1 MATGEYH
8 SDHSVSRRDFFKIV
22 TGSIVA
28 MPAVAGGFLAPPTI
42 AYAEEDLSETHGG
55 TADGVVERIVVVAK
69 NEAGFCVVDMS
80 KGGTDKVVGASVRVT
95 SRYNGKSVEDVTDD
109 DGIVRLDIRELAENP
124 DDLDLDKLDTYEF
137 NGSILITCDGYRTVE
152 IPLAR
157 IEGASPM
164 IVPSRTLTDG
174 LPYPRSTSFDE
185 WDALYTENAFAQ
197 TPSNTDEHVLSL
209 DWRQMGTGKAAIA
222 LKRGDTGETLLST
235 TATPSDGVLT
245 ASFKGAF
252 LKEGAADALP
262 KDVAFVV
269 EVVQDGHTYSN
280 DINFKVVEGAIAAPA
295 SEEELT
301 LTPINTNSGGSNQT
315 GLDLKWPS
323 GLPLVGGGSLKTWS
337 PDLPVNVYVN
347 PFGYIQVTIKSPSW
361 GYKADNSGSDEQGWG
376 TYPQKSVADQFNKM
390 VQTAEKMSTATT
402 TALASPKFFS
412 KIDMAASF
420 SLMGNFQIVAAAQWS
435 KEKGTFQGLLGAQLF
450 LACDASITENF
461 FAGPIPVLV
470 TFAINSSLTVGINCG
485 IYSVKDPNKPE
496 EKLIEAAFDFSR
508 WKFDYTDTGLT
519 ATINITPSMS
529 VGVGI
534 RGVASISVQGKFTL
548 MMYFGFTYRGELDPK
563 THPLPHYIFGYSA
576 QINLVMHM
584 FLFTKTFSLKN
595 WKYRDFYNNWD
606 PNLKAAAAEDEGDL
620 LQAMANESMP
630 SLLGQM
636 NIITDDML
644 SQTVEFDGSTEGDL
658 VLIGQSANED
668 DIVVEEPTLFDWE
681 TMREE
686 DVTAPLDDGTLI
698 TYTVYSL
705 LDEGEESAEA
715 EGTDESQQDES
726 QQDESQQGDV
736 TTAQQPQDA
745 ETVVAGTTGAGA
757 GHAEDAA
764 VPEVTEADVVL
775 SAMTEGVLSDET
787 GQVAGTE
794 RSSEGSVAQDD
805 APAGEADA
813 PADGA
818 EAPAG
823 EVASEAP
830 AEAVATS
837 EEPVVNTAA
846 ENASAR
852 KRGHL
857 RRKSSVVYTRRGSG
871 SGSGSGL
878 LQTMG
883 WNFLELPEAAV
894 MQLGSERGIRPSSD
908 TIVAEKVFGDPRVKV
923 LNVNLLASTDEPA
936 YATCCFRIA
945 SVMVDG
951 VPRTR
956 LVMSILDMP
965 RGDEKWAISIPR
977 YRVLDFDIN
986 DIEGVSHKDLY
997 DYDFDVAL
1005 TAHTEQW
1012 ASGPSEWTDV
1022 IIEDLQIVVVSGRRA
1037 LGDDTSLASVAT
1049 DLVFTYLSFEVE
1061 ELRFETNIDQ
1071 ISRSI
1076 LASDVMGA
1084 DGRYHCI
1091 SSLQCVPD
1099 ADSDSKVAIVSYLDR
1114 IANTP
1119 DDILSDEEGK
1129 VDIKPSF
1136 VLVNVRNGSML
1147 IPNRADID
1155 AKMGVI
1161 TDPGVFELSLSPKI
1175 GGYYTLA
1182 MRGLKRTYFYLLGV
1196 DSDNATLSSIMM
1208 GATLDSSMH
1217 LVPWPQQDCFL
1228 TSYPKAEYVETL
1240 AQNWQDPNKLDRSQW
1255 VLQKAA
1261 WNTETAV
1268 PNMATLS
1275 FEPVGPES
1283 FNFST
1288 FGINSHGTFIFWPQ
1302 GKGGDDGRIYNEDG
1316 SFEQN
1321 EDVPVY
1327 QIMACRI
1334 RDGKFGD
1341 PFVAADVS
1349 HDMASIHVVDTRG
1362 ESCSLEV
1369 LSTELVDPND
1379 DEVYYASNLWYTSV
1393 PNLKCATALGCEC
1406 PIPLAA
1412 PGGTLRF
1419 NITIRNDGN
1428 TYLSGCYAAM
1438 WVHDEN
1444 GLVHHVNSTK
1454 VTFSEKT
1461 LLESRFNPRLEDG
1474 SLQDVESDFSLAPGK
1489 CSVYAADVIIPSE
1502 WEGDKY
1508 VSFTA
1513 TAPEMVEH
1521 GGLNAQSDGGWLSAQ
1536 AEDDELVYQ
1545 SYEAAPGEYKVYAQR
1560 TSTDQDPERT
1570 HMHVI
1575 TVISPE
1581 AQGDP
1586 YSDAPVR
1593 TGGPGDTRPGD
1604 DAGPSSSEPTRDTR
1618 GTGEKLP
1625 ETGDPSSIALPV
1637 GLALAG
1643 AALTAYGTRRAAK
1656 ESAEEEE
1663 RNA

>member
-1 MATGEYH
+1 MMVNEHH
-8 SDHSVSRRDFFKIV
+8 SDYAVSRRDFFKIV

-28 MPAVAGGFLAPPTI
+28 MPAVAGGFLVPPTT
-42 AYAEEDLSETHGG
+42 AYADEDLSETHGG
-55 TADGVVERIVVVAK
+55 TADGVVERIVVVRK
-69 NEAGFCVVDMS
+69 SEAGFCLVDMS
-80 KGGTDKVVGASVRVT
+80 KGGTDKVVGATVRVT
-95 SRYNGKSVEDVTDD
+95 SRYNGKSVEDKTDYQ
-109 DGIVRLDIRELAENP
+109 GIVTLDIRELAENP
-124 DDLDLDKLDTYEF
+124 DNLDLDKLETYEF

-157 IEGASPM
+157 IEGATPM
-164 IVPSRTLTDG
+164 IVPTRPLTDG

-197 TPSNTDEHVLSL
+197 TPSNTDEHVLTL
-209 DWRQMGTGKAAIA
+209 DWRQVGTGNATIS
-222 LKRGDTGETLLST
+222 LKRGDTGETLMST
-235 TATPSDGVLT
+235 TATPNDGVLT

-262 KDVAFVV
+262 KDAAFVV
-269 EVVQDGHTYSN
+269 EVVQDGRTYSN
-280 DINFKVVEGAIAAPA
+280 DINLKVVEGAIEAPA

-301 LTPINTNSGGSNQT
+301 LTPINTNLGGSNQT

-361 GYKADNSGSDEQGWG
+361 GYKADNSGSNEQGWG

-390 VQTAEKMSTATT
+390 VKTAEKMSTATT

-435 KEKGTFQGLLGAQLF
+435 KDKGTFQGLLGAQLF

-461 FAGPIPVLV
+461 FAGPIPVLI
-470 TFAINSSLTVGINCG
+470 TFGINSSLTVGINCG
-485 IYSVKDPNKPE
+485 IYSVKDPNKPD

-508 WKFDYTDTGLT
+508 WRFDYTDTGLT
-519 ATINITPSMS
+519 VTINITPSLS

-534 RGVASISVQGKFTL
+534 RGVASISIQGKFTL
-548 MMYFGFTYRGELDPK
+548 TMYFGFTYRGELDTK

-595 WKYRDFYNNWD
+595 WKYRDFYNNWEGG
-606 PNLKAAAAEDEGDL
+606 LKAAADEAEGDMMR
-620 LQAMANESMP
+620 AMADQSMP
-630 SLLGQM
+630 ALLGQM

-644 SQTVEFDGSTEGDL
+644 TQTAEFEGAAGLSGQSVEGDGAPDGL
-658 VLIGQSANED
+658 AF
-668 DIVVEEPTLFDWE
+668 FDWE
-681 TMREE
+681 TMRE
-686 DVTAPLDDGTLI
+686 DDITAPLADGTMI
-698 TYTVYSL
+698 TYAVYSL
-705 LDEGEESAEA
+705 LEE
-715 EGTDESQQDES
+715 
-726 QQDESQQGDV
+726 
-736 TTAQQPQDA
+736 
-745 ETVVAGTTGAGA
+745 
-757 GHAEDAA
+757 
-764 VPEVTEADVVL
+764 
-775 SAMTEGVLSDET
+775 ET
-787 GQVAGTE
+787 GQP
-794 RSSEGSVAQDD
+794 DD
-805 APAGEADA
+805 TASPAEELVVQEDELAGEVAADA
-813 PADGA
+813 PA
-818 EAPAG
+818 
-823 EVASEAP
+823 EVVPMP
-830 AEAVATS
+830 AEPATD
-837 EEPVVNTAA
+837 AA
-846 ENASAR
+846 DTSSVPQR
-852 KRGHL
+852 KRGRL
-857 RRKSSVVYTRRGSG
+857 RRRSSVTYTPRGSG
-871 SGSGSGL
+871 GEGL
-878 LQTMG
+878 QAMS

-894 MQLGSERGIRPSSD
+894 MGLGIERGIRPSSD
-908 TIVAEKVFGDPRVKV
+908 MIVAEKVFGDPRVKV
-923 LNVNLLASTDEPA
+923 LNVNLLTSIDEPV

-945 SVMVDG
+945 SVTIDG

-956 LVMSILDMP
+956 LVVSILDMP
-965 RGDEKWAISIPR
+965 RGEEAWAQSIPR

-997 DYDFDVAL
+997 DYDFDVTL
-1005 TAHTEQW
+1005 TSHTEQW
-1012 ASGPSEWTDV
+1012 AVGPSEWTDV
-1022 IIEDLQIVVVSGRRA
+1022 IIEELQIVVVSGRRA
-1037 LGDDTSLASVAT
+1037 SGDATSLANVAT
-1049 DLVFTYLSFEVE
+1049 DLVFTYLSLEVE
-1061 ELRFETNIDQ
+1061 VLWRETNGYQ
-1071 ISRSI
+1071 ISRSV

-1099 ADSDSKVAIVSYLDR
+1099 ADRDSRVAIISYLDR
-1114 IANTP
+1114 IADTP

-1147 IPNRADID
+1147 IPKRTDID

-1182 MRGLKRTYFYLLGV
+1182 MRGLKRTYFYLLDV
-1196 DSDNATLSSIMM
+1196 DSDSATLSNIMM
-1208 GATLDSSMH
+1208 GATLDTSMH

-1240 AQNWQDPNKLDRSQW
+1240 AQNWQNPDKLDRSQW
-1255 VLQKAA
+1255 VLQKAT

-1268 PNMATLS
+1268 PGMATLS

-1288 FGINSHGTFIFWPQ
+1288 FGINSRGTFIFWPQ
-1302 GKGGDDGRIYNEDG
+1302 GRDGDDGRVYNEDG

-1321 EDVPVY
+1321 EDQAVY

-1334 RDGKFGD
+1334 RNGKFGD
-1341 PFVAADVS
+1341 PFVAADVT
-1349 HDMASIHVVDTRG
+1349 HDMASMHVVEARG
-1362 ESCSLEV
+1362 ESCPLEV
-1369 LSTELVDPND
+1369 LSTELLDPND

-1393 PNLKCATALGCEC
+1393 PNLNCATVLGCEC

-1419 NITIRNDGN
+1419 NLTIRNDGN
-1428 TYLSGCYAAM
+1428 TYLSGCSAAM
-1438 WVHDEN
+1438 WVHGDD
-1444 GLVHHVNSTK
+1444 GMMRPVNTTEVS
-1454 VTFSEKT
+1454 FGEKT
-1461 LLESRFNPRLEDG
+1461 LLESRYNSRLEDG
-1474 SLQDVESDFSLAPGK
+1474 SLKDVEPDFSLAPGK
-1489 CSVYAADVIIPSE
+1489 CSVFAADVAIPSD

-1513 TAPEMVEH
+1513 TMATMAEH
-1521 GGLNAQSDGGWLSAQ
+1521 GGLNTQ
-1536 AEDDELVYQ
+1536 AEEDASVYQ
-1545 SYEAAPGEYKVYAQR
+1545 SYEVGPGEYKVYQQR
-1560 TSTDQDPERT
+1560 TSTDQDPDRT

-1575 TVISPE
+1575 TVVPPE

-1593 TGGPGDTRPGD
+1593 TRGANDTRPGD
-1604 DAGPSSSEPTRDTR
+1604 DGGPADTKPTGGAR
-1618 GTGEKLP
+1618 GTGARLP
-1625 ETGDPSSIALPV
+1625 ETGDPSSVVLPA

-1643 AALTAYGTRRAAK
+1643 AAMTAYGARRAAN
-1656 ESAEEEE
+1656 ESVDEEEWD
-1663 RNA
+1663 A

>member
-1 MATGEYH
+1 MSNTKH
-8 SDHSVSRRDFFKIV
+8 RNDHAVSRRDFFKIV
-22 TGSIVA
+22 TGTIVA
-28 MPAVAGGFLAPPTI
+28 MPAVAGGFLVPPTN
-42 AYAEEDLSETHGG
+42 AYAEEDLSEAHGG
-55 TADGVVERIVVVAK
+55 TADGVVERIKVVAK

-80 KGGTDKVVGASVRVT
+80 KGGTEKVVGATVRLT
-95 SRYNGKSVEDVTDD
+95 SRYNGKSVEDVTDE
-109 DGIVRLDIRELAENP
+109 DGIVTLDIRELAENP
-124 DDLDLDKLDTYEF
+124 DNLDLNKLETYEF

-164 IVPSRTLTDG
+164 IVPSRPLTDG

-197 TPSNTDEHVLSL
+197 TSDNTGEHVLAL
-209 DWRQMGTGKAAIA
+209 DWRQVGTGTATIS

-235 TATPSDGVLT
+235 TATPRDGVLT

-252 LKEGAADALP
+252 LKEGSADALP
-262 KDVAFVV
+262 RDVAFVV
-269 EVVQDGHTYSN
+269 EVVQDGRTYSN
-280 DINFKVVEGAIAAPA
+280 DINLRVVEGAIAAPA

-301 LTPINTNSGGSNQT
+301 LTPINTNNGGSNQT

-361 GYKADNSGSDEQGWG
+361 GYKADNSGSNEQGWG

-420 SLMGNFQIVAAAQWS
+420 SLMGNFQIVAAAQWN
-435 KEKGTFQGLLGAQLF
+435 KDKGTFQGLLGAQLF

-470 TFAINSSLTVGINCG
+470 TFGINSSLTVGINCG
-485 IYSVKDPNKPE
+485 IYSVKDPKKPD

-519 ATINITPSMS
+519 VTINITPSLS

-534 RGVASISVQGKFTL
+534 RGVASISIQGKFTL
-548 MMYFGFTYRGELDPK
+548 MMYFGFTYRGELDTR

-595 WKYRDFYNNWD
+595 WKYRDFYNNWEGG
-606 PNLKAAAAEDEGDL
+606 LKAAADEAEGDML
-620 LQAMANESMP
+620 KAMADQSMP
-630 SLLGQM
+630 TLLGQM
-636 NIITDDML
+636 NIITNDML
-644 SQTVEFDGSTEGDL
+644 AQTVEFEGGTQLSGQSVEGDDA
-658 VLIGQSANED
+658 SD
-668 DIVVEEPTLFDWE
+668 EPAFFDWE
-681 TMREE
+681 TMRE
-686 DVTAPLDDGTLI
+686 DDITAPLADGTPI

-705 LDEGEESAEA
+705 LEEEEGNEQPVEEQVAA
-715 EGTDESQQDES
+715 ESQQEEG
-726 QQDESQQGDV
+726 QQEEGQQEDV
-736 TTAQQPQDA
+736 VQQPQDVDA
-745 ETVVAGTTGAGA
+745 TVADTTGVDAGP
-757 GHAEDAA
+757 AEDAA
-764 VPEVTEADVVL
+764 VAEVAAADVVL
-775 SAMTEGVLSDET
+775 TTMAEEVLPGET
-787 GQVAGTE
+787 GQPADTASPAE
-794 RSSEGSVAQDD
+794 ELVAQED
-805 APAGEADA
+805 ALV
-813 PADGA
+813 
-818 EAPAG
+818 G
-823 EVASEAP
+823 EVAADAP
-830 AEAVATS
+830 AEAVPMPAEPATD
-837 EEPVVNTAA
+837 AA
-846 ENASAR
+846 DTSGAPQR
-852 KRGHL
+852 KRGRL
-857 RRKSSVVYTRRGSG
+857 RRRSSVTYTPRGSG
-871 SGSGSGL
+871 GEGL
-878 LQTMG
+878 QAMG
-883 WNFLELPEAAV
+883 WNFIKLPEAAV
-894 MQLGSERGIRPSSD
+894 EQLGTERGIRPSSD
-908 TIVAEKVFGDPRVKV
+908 MVVAEKVFGDPRVKV
-923 LNVNLLASTDEPA
+923 LNVNLLTSIDEPV

-945 SVMVDG
+945 SVTIDG

-965 RGDEKWAISIPR
+965 RGEEAWAQSIPR

-1005 TAHTEQW
+1005 TSHTEQW
-1012 ASGPSEWTDV
+1012 AVGPSEWTDV
-1022 IIEDLQIVVVSGRRA
+1022 IIEELQIVVVSGRRA
-1037 LGDDTSLASVAT
+1037 SGDATSLANVAT
-1049 DLVFTYLSFEVE
+1049 DLVFTYLSLEVE
-1061 ELRFETNIDQ
+1061 VLWRETSGYQ
-1071 ISRSI
+1071 ISRSV

-1099 ADSDSKVAIVSYLDR
+1099 ADRDSRVAIISYLDR
-1114 IANTP
+1114 IADTP

-1136 VLVNVRNGSML
+1136 VLVNVQNGSML
-1147 IPNRADID
+1147 IPKREDID

-1161 TDPGVFELSLSPKI
+1161 TDPGVFELSLSSKI

-1182 MRGLKRTYFYLLGV
+1182 MRGLKRTYFYLLDI
-1196 DSDNATLSSIMM
+1196 DSDSATLSNIMM
-1208 GATLDSSMH
+1208 GATLDTSMH

-1240 AQNWQDPNKLDRSQW
+1240 AQNWQNPDKLDRSQW
-1255 VLQKAA
+1255 VLQKAT

-1268 PNMATLS
+1268 PGMATLS

-1283 FNFST
+1283 FNFSN

-1302 GKGGDDGRIYNEDG
+1302 GKDGDDGRIYNEDG

-1321 EDVPVY
+1321 EDTPVY

-1341 PFVAADVS
+1341 PFVAADVT
-1349 HDMASIHVVDTRG
+1349 HDMASMHVVETNGDN
-1362 ESCSLEV
+1362 CPLEV
-1369 LSTELVDPND
+1369 LSTELVDPNG
-1379 DEVYYASNLWYTSV
+1379 DEVYYASNLWYTSI
-1393 PNLKCATALGCEC
+1393 PNLNCATVLGCEC

-1428 TYLSGCYAAM
+1428 TYLSSCYAAM
-1438 WVHDEN
+1438 WVHEDD
-1444 GLVHHVNSTK
+1444 GSVHHVNSSK

-1461 LLESRFNPRLEDG
+1461 LLESRYNPRFEDG
-1474 SLQDVESDFSLAPGK
+1474 SLKDVESDFSLAPGK
-1489 CSVYAADVIIPSE
+1489 CSVFAADVVIPSD

-1513 TAPEMVEH
+1513 TAPEMAEH
-1521 GGLNAQSDGGWLSAQ
+1521 GGLNTQ
-1536 AEDDELVYQ
+1536 AEDDDLAYQ
-1545 SYEAAPGEYKVYAQR
+1545 SYEVAPGTYKVYQQR
-1560 TSTDQDPERT
+1560 TSTDQDPNRT

-1575 TVISPE
+1575 TVVPPE

-1593 TGGPGDTRPGD
+1593 TKGSSDTRPGD
-1604 DAGPSSSEPTRDTR
+1604 DDGHADNKPTRDTS
-1618 GTGEKLP
+1618 GTGGMLP
-1625 ETGDPSSIALPV
+1625 KTGDSSSMVLPT

-1643 AALTAYGTRRAAK
+1643 AALTAYGARCAAN
-1656 ESAEEEE
+1656 EPDEEEE
-1663 RNA
+1663 RSE

>member
-1 MATGEYH
+1 MTTSEHRGERT
-8 SDHSVSRRDFFKIV
+8 VSRRGFFKIV
-22 TGSIVA
+22 TGSLMA
-28 MPAVAGGFLAPPTI
+28 MQAAAGGFLVPPTT
-42 AYAEEDLSETHGG
+42 AYAEEDLSEAHGG
-55 TADGVVERIVVVAK
+55 TADGVVERIVVVRK
-69 NEAGFCVVDMS
+69 SEAGFCVVDMS
-80 KGGTDKVVGASVRVT
+80 KGGTEKVVGATVRVT
-95 SRYNGKSVEDVTDD
+95 SRYNGKSVEDKTDYQ
-109 DGIVRLDIRELAENP
+109 GIVTLDIRELAENP
-124 DDLDLDKLDTYEF
+124 DNLDLDKLETYEF

-157 IEGASPM
+157 IEGATPM
-164 IVPSRTLTDG
+164 IVPTRTLTDG

-209 DWRQMGTGKAAIA
+209 DWRQVGTGNATIS

-252 LKEGAADALP
+252 LKEGAPDALP
-262 KDVAFVV
+262 KDVAFIV
-269 EVVQDGHTYSN
+269 EVVQDGRTYSN

-301 LTPINTNSGGSNQT
+301 LTPINTNSGGSSQT

-347 PFGYIQVTIKSPSW
+347 PFGYIQVTIKTPSW
-361 GYKADNSGSDEQGWG
+361 GYKADNSGSNEQGWG

-390 VQTAEKMSTATT
+390 LTTAEKMSTATT
-402 TALASPKFFS
+402 TALSSPKFFS
-412 KIDMAASF
+412 KIEMAASF
-420 SLMGNFQIVAAAQWS
+420 SLMGNFQAIAAAQWS
-435 KEKGTFQGLLGAQLF
+435 KDKGTFQGLLGAQLF
-450 LACDASITENF
+450 LTCDASITENF
-461 FAGPIPVLV
+461 FAGPIPVLI
-470 TFAINSSLTVGINCG
+470 TFGINSSLTVGINCG
-485 IYSVKDPNKPE
+485 IYSVKDPNKPD

-519 ATINITPSMS
+519 ATINITPSLS

-548 MMYFGFTYRGELDPK
+548 MMYFGFTYRGELDTS

-595 WKYRDFYNNWD
+595 WKYRDFYNNWEGG
-606 PNLKAAAAEDEGDL
+606 LKTMADEAEGDML
-620 LQAMANESMP
+620 RAMADESMP
-630 SLLGQM
+630 TLLGQM

-644 SQTVEFDGSTEGDL
+644 SQTAEFEGGTQLSGQSVEGDDAP
-658 VLIGQSANED
+658 GESAF
-668 DIVVEEPTLFDWE
+668 FDWE
-681 TMREE
+681 TMRE
-686 DVTAPLDDGTLI
+686 DDITVPLADGTLI
-698 TYTVYSL
+698 TYAVYSL
-705 LDEGEESAEA
+705 LEEEEGNEQPVEEL
-715 EGTDESQQDES
+715 
-726 QQDESQQGDV
+726 
-736 TTAQQPQDA
+736 
-745 ETVVAGTTGAGA
+745 VVQ
-757 GHAEDAA
+757 EDALA
-764 VPEVTEADVVL
+764 V
-775 SAMTEGVLSDET
+775 
-787 GQVAGTE
+787 
-794 RSSEGSVAQDD
+794 D
-805 APAGEADA
+805 AAADA
-813 PADGA
+813 P
-818 EAPAG
+818 
-823 EVASEAP
+823 V
-830 AEAVATS
+830 EAVPTDG
-837 EEPVVNTAA
+837 EPAA
-846 ENASAR
+846 GAADASGAPQR
-852 KRGHL
+852 KRGRL
-857 RRKSSVVYTRRGSG
+857 RRRSSVVYTPRGSG
-871 SGSGSGL
+871 GEGL
-878 LQTMG
+878 APMG
-883 WNFLELPEAAV
+883 WNFIKLPEAGV
-894 MQLGSERGIRPSSD
+894 MQLGTERGIRPSSD
-908 TIVAEKVFGDPRVKV
+908 TIIAEKVFGDPRVKV
-923 LNVNLLASTDEPA
+923 LNVNLLVGTTDTA

-945 SVMVDG
+945 SVTVDG

-956 LVMSILDMP
+956 LVMSILDME
-965 RGDEKWAISIPR
+965 RGDESWTDSIPR
-977 YRVLDFDIN
+977 HRVLDFDIN
-986 DIEGVSHKDLY
+986 DIDGVSHKDLY
-997 DYDFDVAL
+997 DYDFDIAL
-1005 TAHTEQW
+1005 TSHTEQW

-1022 IIEDLQIVVVSGRRA
+1022 IVEDLQIVVVSGRRA
-1037 LGDDTSLASVAT
+1037 SGDGTSLASVAT

-1061 ELRFETNIDQ
+1061 ELRFDTNIDL

-1099 ADSDSKVAIVSYLDR
+1099 ADRDSKVAVISYLDR
-1114 IANTP
+1114 IADAP

-1147 IPNRADID
+1147 IPKRADID

-1161 TDPGVFELSLSPKI
+1161 NDPGVFELSLSPKI
-1175 GGYYTLA
+1175 GGYFTLA
-1182 MRGLKRTYFYLLGV
+1182 MRGLKRTYFYLLDV
-1196 DSDNATLSSIMM
+1196 DSDNATLSNIMM
-1208 GATLDSSMH
+1208 GATLDTSMH

-1240 AQNWQDPNKLDRSQW
+1240 AQNWQNPDELDRSQW
-1255 VLQKAA
+1255 VLQKAT

-1268 PNMATLS
+1268 PGMAMLS

-1288 FGINSHGTFIFWPQ
+1288 FGINSNGTFIFWPQ
-1302 GKGGDDGRIYNEDG
+1302 GKDGDDGRIYNEDG

-1321 EDVPVY
+1321 EDTPVY
-1327 QIMACRI
+1327 QVMACRI

-1341 PFVAADVS
+1341 PFVAADVP
-1349 HDMASIHVVDTRG
+1349 HDMASMHVVETNGDN
-1362 ESCSLEV
+1362 CPLEV
-1369 LSTELVDPND
+1369 LSTELVDPNG
-1379 DEVYYASNLWYTSV
+1379 DEVYYASNLWYTSI
-1393 PNLKCATALGCEC
+1393 PNLNCATVLGCEC

-1428 TYLSGCYAAM
+1428 TYLSSCYAAM
-1438 WVHDEN
+1438 WVHEDD
-1444 GLVHHVNSTK
+1444 GSVHHVNSSK

-1461 LLESRFNPRLEDG
+1461 LLESRYNPRLEDG

-1489 CSVYAADVIIPSE
+1489 CSVFAADVVIPSD

-1513 TAPEMVEH
+1513 TAPEMAEH
-1521 GGLNAQSDGGWLSAQ
+1521 GGLNTQD
-1536 AEDDELVYQ
+1536 EDDGLVYQ
-1545 SYEAAPGEYKVYAQR
+1545 SYEVDPGTYKVYQQR
-1560 TSTDQDPERT
+1560 TSTDQDSDRT

-1575 TVISPE
+1575 TVVSPVAE
-1581 AQGDP
+1581 GDP

-1593 TGGPGDTRPGD
+1593 TKGADDTWPGD
-1604 DAGPSSSEPTRDTR
+1604 DGRPSDARPTDSKPADTKPTWNAR
-1618 GTGEKLP
+1618 KTGRKLP
-1625 ETGDPSSIALPV
+1625 ATGDPSSMALPA

-1643 AALTAYGTRRAAK
+1643 AALTAYGARRAAN
-1656 ESAEEEE
+1656 ESADEEE
-1663 RNA
+1663 RDA

>member
-1 MATGEYH
+1 MMVNEHH
-8 SDHSVSRRDFFKIV
+8 SDHAVSRRDFFKIV

-28 MPAVAGGFLAPPTI
+28 MPAVAGGFLVPPTT

-55 TADGVVERIVVVAK
+55 TADGVVERIKVVAK

-80 KGGTDKVVGASVRVT
+80 KGGTEKVVGATVRLT
-95 SRYNGKSVEDVTDD
+95 SRYNGKSVEDVTDE
-109 DGIVRLDIRELAENP
+109 DGIVTLDIRELAENP
-124 DDLDLDKLDTYEF
+124 DNLDLNKLETYEF

-164 IVPSRTLTDG
+164 IVPSRPLTDG

-197 TPSNTDEHVLSL
+197 TSDNTGEHVLAL
-209 DWRQMGTGKAAIA
+209 DWRQVGTGTATIS

-235 TATPSDGVLT
+235 TATPRDGVLT

-252 LKEGAADALP
+252 LKEGSADALP
-262 KDVAFVV
+262 RDVAFVV
-269 EVVQDGHTYSN
+269 EVVQDGRTYSN
-280 DINFKVVEGAIAAPA
+280 DINLRVVEGAIAAPA

-301 LTPINTNSGGSNQT
+301 LTPINTNNGGSNQT

-361 GYKADNSGSDEQGWG
+361 GYKADNSGSNEQGWG

-420 SLMGNFQIVAAAQWS
+420 SLMGNFQIVAAAQWN
-435 KEKGTFQGLLGAQLF
+435 KDKGTFQGLLGAQLF

-470 TFAINSSLTVGINCG
+470 TFGINSSLTVGINCG
-485 IYSVKDPNKPE
+485 IYSVKDPKKPD

-519 ATINITPSMS
+519 VTINITPSLS

-534 RGVASISVQGKFTL
+534 RGVASISIQGKFTL
-548 MMYFGFTYRGELDPK
+548 MMYFGFTYRGELDTR

-576 QINLVMHM
+576 QINLVLHM

-595 WKYRDFYNNWD
+595 WKYRDFYNNWEGG
-606 PNLKAAAAEDEGDL
+606 LKAAADEAEGDML
-620 LQAMANESMP
+620 KAMADQSMP
-630 SLLGQM
+630 ALLGQM
-636 NIITDDML
+636 SIITGDML
-644 SQTVEFDGSTEGDL
+644 AQTAEFDGSTDL
-658 VLIGQSANED
+658 AGQSEGGTA
-668 DIVVEEPTLFDWE
+668 LFDWE
-681 TMREE
+681 TMRE
-686 DVTAPLDDGTLI
+686 DDIVAPLADGTMI
-698 TYTVYSL
+698 TYSVYSL
-705 LDEGEESAEA
+705 LEEEDGQPAGSEA
-715 EGTDESQQDES
+715 
-726 QQDESQQGDV
+726 
-736 TTAQQPQDA
+736 
-745 ETVVAGTTGAGA
+745 
-757 GHAEDAA
+757 AA
-764 VPEVTEADVVL
+764 VGD
-775 SAMTEGVLSDET
+775 SSQEG
-787 GQVAGTE
+787 
-794 RSSEGSVAQDD
+794 
-805 APAGEADA
+805 ADA
-813 PADGA
+813 P
-818 EAPAG
+818 EAQG
-823 EVASEAP
+823 
-830 AEAVATS
+830 AEAVAASVATPEDTS
-837 EEPVVNTAA
+837 AA
-846 ENASAR
+846 EVAATTETTTEAVALTAMATEALPGETETGAGTGGDSAEGLTAQEDAPTGETLAEVPAEDAVASVEETTDINVADTDSTSSQATDTAGNDAAASADTTNAATEGASQR
-852 KRGHL
+852 KRGRL
-857 RRKSSVVYTRRGSG
+857 RRRSSVVYTPRGSG
-871 SGSGSGL
+871 GEGL
-878 LQTMG
+878 TAMS
-883 WNFLELPEAAV
+883 WNFLNLPNPGV
-894 MQLGSERGIRPSSD
+894 MQLGNERGIRPSSD

-923 LNVNLLASTDEPA
+923 LNVNLLPGTETAR
-936 YATCCFRIA
+936 ATCCFRIA
-945 SVMVDG
+945 SVTVDDA
-951 VPRTR
+951 PRTR
-956 LVMSILDMP
+956 LVMTIIHTEGSDQSWLESTP
-965 RGDEKWAISIPR
+965 H
-977 YRVLDFDIN
+977 YRVFDFDIN

-997 DYDFDVAL
+997 DYDFDIAL
-1005 TAHTEQW
+1005 TTRTETYTN
-1012 ASGPSEWTDV
+1012 GPNGEKIDV
-1022 IIEDLQIVVVSGRRA
+1022 EIERLRIAIVSGRRA
-1037 LGDDTSLASVAT
+1037 SGDATSLASAAT
-1049 DLVFTYLSFEVE
+1049 DLVFTYISVDVD
-1061 ELRFETNIDQ
+1061 ELHDTVMPTYIAH
-1071 ISRSI
+1071 SI
-1076 LASDVMGA
+1076 PASDVMGS

-1099 ADSDSKVAIVSYLDR
+1099 KAKGTDTLIISYLDR
-1114 IANTP
+1114 IADNP

-1136 VLVNVRNGSML
+1136 ILVNVHIGNML
-1147 IPNRADID
+1147 IPKREDID

-1161 TDPGVFELSLSPKI
+1161 SDPGVFELSLSPKI
-1175 GGYYTLA
+1175 GGYFTLA
-1182 MRGLKRTYFYLLGV
+1182 MRGLKRTYFYLLDV
-1196 DSDNATLSSIMM
+1196 NSKNTTLSNIMM
-1208 GATLDSSMH
+1208 GATLDTSMH

-1240 AQNWQDPNKLDRSQW
+1240 AQNWRNPDELDRSQW
-1255 VLQKAA
+1255 VLQKAT

-1268 PNMATLS
+1268 PGMAMLS

-1283 FNFST
+1283 FNFSN

-1302 GKGGDDGRIYNEDG
+1302 GKDGDDGRIYNEDG

-1321 EDVPVY
+1321 EDTPVY

-1341 PFVAADVS
+1341 PFVAADVT
-1349 HDMASIHVVDTRG
+1349 HDMASMHVVDTRG
-1362 ESCSLEV
+1362 ENCPLEV

-1393 PNLKCATALGCEC
+1393 PNLNCATVLGCEC

-1428 TYLSGCYAAM
+1428 TYLSSCYAAM
-1438 WVHDEN
+1438 WVHEDD
-1444 GLVHHVNSTK
+1444 GSVHHVNSSK

-1461 LLESRFNPRLEDG
+1461 LLESRYNPRLEDG

-1489 CSVYAADVIIPSE
+1489 CSVFAADVVIPSD

-1513 TAPEMVEH
+1513 TAPEMAEH
-1521 GGLNAQSDGGWLSAQ
+1521 GGLNTQ
-1536 AEDDELVYQ
+1536 AEEDNLVYQ
-1545 SYEAAPGEYKVYAQR
+1545 SYEVGPGEYKVYQQR
-1560 TSTDQDPERT
+1560 TSTDQDPDRT
-1570 HMHVI
+1570 HMHVV
-1575 TVISPE
+1575 TVVPPE
-1581 AQGDP
+1581 AEGEP

-1593 TGGPGDTRPGD
+1593 TKGSSDTRPGD
-1604 DAGPSSSEPTRDTR
+1604 DDGHADTKPTGGAR
-1618 GTGEKLP
+1618 GTGARLP
-1625 ETGDPSSIALPV
+1625 ETGDPSSVVLPA

-1643 AALTAYGTRRAAK
+1643 AAMTAYGARRAAN
-1656 ESAEEEE
+1656 ESVDEEE
-1663 RNA
+1663 RDA

>member
-1 MATGEYH
+1 MVVNEHH
-8 SDHSVSRRDFFKIV
+8 SDHAVSRRDFFKIV

-28 MPAVAGGFLAPPTI
+28 MPAVAGGFLVPPTT
-42 AYAEEDLSETHGG
+42 AYAEENLSETHGG
-55 TADGVVERIVVVAK
+55 TADGVVERIKVVAK

-80 KGGTDKVVGASVRVT
+80 KGGTEKVVGATVRLT
-95 SRYNGKSVEDVTDD
+95 SRYNGKSVEDVTDE
-109 DGIVRLDIRELAENP
+109 DGIVTLDIRELAENP
-124 DDLDLDKLDTYEF
+124 DNLDLNKLETYEF

-164 IVPSRTLTDG
+164 IVPSRPLTDG

-197 TPSNTDEHVLSL
+197 TPSNTDEHVLTL
-209 DWRQMGTGKAAIA
+209 DWRQVGTGNATIS

-235 TATPSDGVLT
+235 TATPNDGVLT

-252 LKEGAADALP
+252 LKEGSADALP
-262 KDVAFVV
+262 KDAAFVV
-269 EVVQDGHTYSN
+269 EVVQDGRTYSN
-280 DINFKVVEGAIAAPA
+280 DINLKVVEGAIEAPA
-295 SEEELT
+295 SKEELT
-301 LTPINTNSGGSNQT
+301 LTPINTNIGGSNQT

-361 GYKADNSGSDEQGWG
+361 GYKADNSGSNEQGWG

-420 SLMGNFQIVAAAQWS
+420 SLMGNFQIVAAAQWN
-435 KEKGTFQGLLGAQLF
+435 KDKGTFQGLLGAQLF

-461 FAGPIPVLV
+461 FAGPIPVLI
-470 TFAINSSLTVGINCG
+470 TFGINSSLTVGINCG
-485 IYSVKDPNKPE
+485 IYSVKDPNKPD

-508 WKFDYTDTGLT
+508 WRFDYTDTGLT
-519 ATINITPSMS
+519 VTINITPSLS

-534 RGVASISVQGKFTL
+534 RGVASISIQGKFTL
-548 MMYFGFTYRGELDPK
+548 TMYFGFTYRGELDTK

-595 WKYRDFYNNWD
+595 WKYRDFYNNWEGG
-606 PNLKAAAAEDEGDL
+606 LKAAADEAEGDMMR
-620 LQAMANESMP
+620 AMADQSMP
-630 SLLGQM
+630 ALLGQM

-644 SQTVEFDGSTEGDL
+644 TQTAEFEGAAGLSGQSVEGDGAPDGL
-658 VLIGQSANED
+658 AF
-668 DIVVEEPTLFDWE
+668 FDWE
-681 TMREE
+681 TMRE
-686 DVTAPLDDGTLI
+686 DDITAPLADGTPI

-705 LDEGEESAEA
+705 LEEEEGNEQPVEEQVA
-715 EGTDESQQDES
+715 DESQQEEG
-726 QQDESQQGDV
+726 QQEDV
-736 TTAQQPQDA
+736 VQQPQDVDA
-745 ETVVAGTTGAGA
+745 TVVDTTGVDAGP
-757 GHAEDAA
+757 AEDAA
-764 VPEVTEADVVL
+764 VAEVAAADVALTAMAEEVL
-775 SAMTEGVLSDET
+775 PDET
-787 GQVAGTE
+787 EQLADTASSAEELVVQEDALVAE
-794 RSSEGSVAQDD
+794 VA
-805 APAGEADA
+805 ADA
-813 PADGA
+813 P
-818 EAPAG
+818 
-823 EVASEAP
+823 V
-830 AEAVATS
+830 EAVPVSAEPATD
-837 EEPVVNTAA
+837 AA
-846 ENASAR
+846 DTSGAPQR
-852 KRGHL
+852 KRGRL
-857 RRKSSVVYTRRGSG
+857 RRRSSITYTPRGSG
-871 SGSGSGL
+871 GEGL
-878 LQTMG
+878 TAMS
-883 WNFLELPEAAV
+883 WNFLNLPNPGV
-894 MQLGSERGIRPSSD
+894 MQLGNERGIRPSSD

-923 LNVNLLASTDEPA
+923 LNVNLLPGTETAR
-936 YATCCFRIA
+936 ATCCFRIA
-945 SVMVDG
+945 SVTVDDA
-951 VPRTR
+951 PRTR
-956 LVMSILDMP
+956 LVMTIIHTEGSDQSWLESTP
-965 RGDEKWAISIPR
+965 H
-977 YRVLDFDIN
+977 YRVFDFDIN

-997 DYDFDVAL
+997 DYDFDIAL
-1005 TAHTEQW
+1005 TTRTETYTN
-1012 ASGPSEWTDV
+1012 GPNGEKIDV
-1022 IIEDLQIVVVSGRRA
+1022 EIERLRIAIVSGRRA
-1037 LGDDTSLASVAT
+1037 SGDATSLASAAT
-1049 DLVFTYLSFEVE
+1049 DLVFTYISVDVD
-1061 ELRFETNIDQ
+1061 ELHDTVMPTYIAH
-1071 ISRSI
+1071 SI
-1076 LASDVMGA
+1076 PASDVMGS

-1099 ADSDSKVAIVSYLDR
+1099 KAKGTDTLIISYLDR
-1114 IANTP
+1114 IADNP

-1136 VLVNVRNGSML
+1136 ILVNVHIGNML
-1147 IPNRADID
+1147 IPKREDID

-1161 TDPGVFELSLSPKI
+1161 SDPGVFELSLSPKI
-1175 GGYYTLA
+1175 GGYFTLA
-1182 MRGLKRTYFYLLGV
+1182 MRGLKRTYFYLLDV
-1196 DSDNATLSSIMM
+1196 NSENATLSNIMM
-1208 GATLDSSMH
+1208 GATLDTSMH

-1240 AQNWQDPNKLDRSQW
+1240 AQNWRNPDELDRSQW
-1255 VLQKAA
+1255 VLQKAT

-1268 PNMATLS
+1268 PGMAMLS

-1283 FNFST
+1283 FNFSN

-1302 GKGGDDGRIYNEDG
+1302 GKDGDDGRIYNEDG

-1321 EDVPVY
+1321 EDTPVY

-1341 PFVAADVS
+1341 PFVAADVT
-1349 HDMASIHVVDTRG
+1349 HDMASMHVVDTRG
-1362 ESCSLEV
+1362 ENCPLEV

-1393 PNLKCATALGCEC
+1393 PNLNCATVLGCEC

-1428 TYLSGCYAAM
+1428 TYLSSCYAAM
-1438 WVHDEN
+1438 WVHEDD
-1444 GLVHHVNSTK
+1444 GSVHHVNSSK

-1461 LLESRFNPRLEDG
+1461 LLESRYNPRLEDG

-1489 CSVYAADVIIPSE
+1489 CSVFAADVVIPSD

-1513 TAPEMVEH
+1513 TMATMAEH
-1521 GGLNAQSDGGWLSAQ
+1521 GGLNTQ
-1536 AEDDELVYQ
+1536 AEEDASVYQ
-1545 SYEAAPGEYKVYAQR
+1545 SYEVGPGEYKVYQQR
-1560 TSTDQDPERT
+1560 TSTDQDPDRT

-1575 TVISPE
+1575 TVVPPE

-1593 TGGPGDTRPGD
+1593 TKGANDTRPGD
-1604 DAGPSSSEPTRDTR
+1604 DGGHVDTKPTGGAR
-1618 GTGEKLP
+1618 GTGARLP
-1625 ETGDPSSIALPV
+1625 ETGDPSSVVLPA

-1643 AALTAYGTRRAAK
+1643 AAMTAYGARRAAN
-1656 ESAEEEE
+1656 ESVDEEE
-1663 RNA
+1663 RDA